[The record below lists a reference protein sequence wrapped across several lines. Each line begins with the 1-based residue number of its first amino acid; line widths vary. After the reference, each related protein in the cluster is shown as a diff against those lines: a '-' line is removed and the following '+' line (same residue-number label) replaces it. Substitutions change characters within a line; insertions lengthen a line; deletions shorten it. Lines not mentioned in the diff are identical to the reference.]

1 MAVQTFQPATQPAV
15 NRQIY
20 DSGIVYAARY
30 PLAVTPEIINALH
43 IPSSRYFYPSLDGRS
58 YIPHIALPIVGIEM
72 DPDQMRRDVA
82 AWKADPPGRT
92 IYILETVDGDDPQLD
107 LYNIIEGRRVI
118 VPPERLD
125 RYLRELGATLDQLRT
140 LRAQD
145 RFALIPGRRLME
157 LMLNYPFNR
166 AANYIRASQIAAA
179 PTIQEIQAYLNERG
193 IFHFRAEDI
202 VGLPSEDI
210 FFYLTRFYGPPVE
223 GNLESK
229 VYERLYL
236 KQANNETTRNL
247 ARLIP
252 NNLQAFQSYRNEF
265 NLVFEELNQDPN
277 SPHIE
282 RVFDTNSRE
291 RFLQEPFAYL
301 TLLRRSNNLP
311 QLTLNTIRQLIPGG
325 RSQIIDLLRNYS
337 DREIILLVGTIIQ
350 DEPTR
355 TALLH
360 RAVDELT
367 TSRVFLLTPIEAAL
381 CKNKESVTT
390 GNEFREL
397 NTAYLGRGSFAAGFD
412 CYEIEDLFS
421 SFEAHKDQSGIY
433 TFVDPLNLNNRFSIQ
448 DLIDFRN
455 AIQTGRAG
463 IPSSPQL
470 VARFNTYITAAES
483 QSRSDFQQI
492 QRLRQWAN
500 QSSQNKEIIRN
511 LFLNYFY
518 MGMYMRQWKGPGN
531 PYPITKNQT
540 GSEAEAASNLG
551 LQIAENVERQ
561 KVIVEQYLAQLPAD
575 LQDIFWNLRVYF
587 LQGDRLT
594 DKGTNIQ
601 TRWVEVLTG
610 TFCIRMASG
619 PWAFTGAYYLKQILN
634 EEIPGFDLGQGLDY
648 IY

>member
-20 DSGIVYAARY
+20 DSGIVFAARY
-30 PLAVTPEIINALH
+30 PLAVTPEIINAFH

-58 YIPHIALPIVGIEM
+58 YIPHIALPIVGIET

-92 IYILETVDGDDPQLD
+92 IYILETVNGDDPQLD

-145 RFALIPGRRLME
+145 RFALSPGRRLME

-166 AANYIRASQIAAA
+166 GANYIRASQIAAA
-179 PTIQEIQAYLNERG
+179 PTVQEIQAYLNERG
-193 IFHFRAEDI
+193 IVHFRAEDI

-252 NNLQAFQSYRNEF
+252 NNLQAFQNYRNEF
-265 NLVFEELNQDPN
+265 NLVFEELNRDPN
-277 SPHIE
+277 SPQIE

-291 RFLQEPFAYL
+291 RFLQDPFAYL

-311 QLTLNTIRQLIPGG
+311 QLTLNIIRQMIPGG
-325 RSQIIDLLRNYS
+325 RFQIIDLLRKYS

-381 CKNKESVTT
+381 CKNKESIVTA
-390 GNEFREL
+390 NEFREL

-421 SFEAHKDQSGIY
+421 SFEAHKDQFGIY

-540 GSEAEAASNLG
+540 GSKAEVTSGLG

-575 LQDIFWNLRVYF
+575 LRDIFWNLRVYF
-587 LQGDRLT
+587 LKGDRLT

-601 TRWVEVLTG
+601 TRWKDVLTG